1 MKNQQ
6 KDPEPRR
13 RMADYTSV
21 GLMFPISIV
30 VGFFMGYGLDALF
43 HTSPILIIVFTLY
56 GVAAGF
62 INLFKV
68 ARRYDK

>member
-6 KDPEPRR
+6 KDTEPRR

-21 GLMFPISIV
+21 GLMFPVSMV
-30 VGFFMGYGLDALF
+30 VGFFIGYGLDTLF
-43 HTSPILIIVFTLY
+43 HISPILTIVFTLY

-68 ARRYDK
+68 ARRHDK

>member
-1 MKNQQ
+1 
-6 KDPEPRR
+6 
-13 RMADYTSV
+13 MADYTSV

-30 VGFFMGYGLDALF
+30 VGFFMGYGLDTLF
-43 HTSPILIIVFTLY
+43 HTSPILTIILTLY

-68 ARRYDK
+68 ARRHDK